1 MGGGAFFHAS
11 SPGQPTLN
19 TPRMSTETYAHL
31 RHVYKE
37 RLLAYFPQVQLDTL
51 IEAPDKHDHGDIDFV
66 LANDG
71 QIDFF
76 DLASHLGAR
85 GTWGS
90 GIRCISNMSFALN
103 RTCAVLWCST
113 VLNHL
118 LSSLRHFQYVSR
130 LLSAGR
136 VTLSAMYILT

>member
-1 MGGGAFFHAS
+1 M
-11 SPGQPTLN
+11 LI
-19 TPRMSTETYAHL
+19 TPRMSTETYTHL

-51 IEAPDKHDHGDIDFV
+51 IEAPDKHDYGDIDFV

-85 GTWGS
+85 GTWES

-103 RTCAVLWCST
+103 RD
-113 VLNHL
+113 
-118 LSSLRHFQYVSR
+118 LRCPVVQYCTKPPPQFPE
-130 LLSAGR
+130 
-136 VTLSAMYILT
+136 TLSTRQQAVECWACNLVCHVHTHVRFCRPDLPQFT